1 MTGHGG
7 VNFFK
12 WISLITLYRLTSNNQ
27 IWQDNTRGE
36 GRISRGQPHPYRTA
50 RVVSK
55 RSPISGFK
63 KAGSQCSPILGVSF
77 LFMRTRHSITKFDVV
92 TRGEDVY
99 LEIIHASH
107 LNRVKFQSSPIFM
120 YLFPNPLTQDDQI
133 PHGNTSGEEHVG

>member
-1 MTGHGG
+1 MEGDSFYGSATLHHKESGVPVLPNFGG
-7 VNFFK
+7 FLSVHAY
-12 WISLITLYRLTSNNQ
+12 TLCHR
-27 IWQDNTRGE
+27 
-36 GRISRGQPHPYRTA
+36 
-50 RVVSK
+50 
-55 RSPISGFK
+55 
-63 KAGSQCSPILGVSF
+63 
-77 LFMRTRHSITKFDVV
+77 ITKFDVV